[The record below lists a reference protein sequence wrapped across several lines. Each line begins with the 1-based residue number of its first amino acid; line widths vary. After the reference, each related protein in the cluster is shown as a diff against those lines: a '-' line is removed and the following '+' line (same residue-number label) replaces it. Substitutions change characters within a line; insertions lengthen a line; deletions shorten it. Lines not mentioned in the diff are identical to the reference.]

1 MAKSGI
7 SWVWIV
13 LAAAVTFF
21 AWKHLA
27 MSKPARYDDDAT
39 VVIPRKPVLAQV
51 PNGTPTSLAD
61 SMRLS
66 VDDVFPRIGD
76 STVNLVYDRAEGKQ
90 LANLVVDRLNANGA
104 KATLLAPEVMNFSKA
119 VDSNKIVRYDLKFL
133 IYDRKEQKPG
143 YPAEQAVK
151 LAATLLH
158 APNQTP
164 KIFSLN
170 FATPHDPV
178 GGPKGY
184 DAIDDD
190 AHLARWESPLEIL
203 RQLNFSTGAPVQ
215 T

>member
-7 SWVWIV
+7 SWVWI
-13 LAAAVTFF
+13 LLFAAVVFF
-21 AWKHLA
+21 VWKHVSL
-27 MSKPARYDDDAT
+27 SKPARYESEKT
-39 VVIPRKPVLAQV
+39 IIVPRKPVLAQV

-76 STVNLVYDRAEGKQ
+76 STVTLVHDKAEGKQ
-90 LANLVVDRLNANGA
+90 LANLVIDRLNAHGA
-104 KATLLAPEVMNFSKA
+104 KATLLAPEVMTFSKA
-119 VDSNKIVRYDLKFL
+119 MDSQKVVRYDMKFL
-133 IYDRKEQKPG
+133 IYDRREQKPG

-158 APNQTP
+158 APDQTP

-170 FATPHDPV
+170 FATPHDPI
-178 GGPKGY
+178 GGPAGY
-184 DAIDDD
+184 DTLDDD
-190 AHLARWESPLEIL
+190 AHMARWESPLEIL
-203 RQLNFSTGAPVQ
+203 RQMNFSTGAPVQ